1 MVDHLSLE
9 AHMALIVFM
18 LALVMTDQPTYPNEK
33 LLAEAAELAKPE
45 VAKQFV
51 ILDARAKSK
60 YDDGHVPGAIWV
72 DHAAWSKNFDEGTDS
87 KSWSSWIGS
96 LGIDRNSKI
105 VVYDDNMSKDAAR
118 VWWIL
123 RYWGLED
130 VRLLNGGWRTWTRES
145 LPVEKGTGQA
155 AKPSDFV
162 AVAVSKR
169 LATKQSLLDSLP
181 NSRVQIVDARSEG
194 EFCGTEKLRN
204 KKAGAIPG
212 AKHLE
217 WSDLLDKET
226 QKFKSAAQIQKL
238 FAEAGVDV
246 HKPTVTHCQGGGRSS
261 VMAFGLELMGATD
274 VSNYYKSFG
283 EWGNADDTPV
293 ESGKAKK

>member
-1 MVDHLSLE
+1 MTFIVLMVTF
-9 AHMALIVFM
+9 AMA
-18 LALVMTDQPTYPNEK
+18 DQSTYPQAK
-33 LLAEAAELAKPE
+33 LLIEPADLTKPE

-60 YDDGHVPGAIWV
+60 YDEGHIPNAVWV
-72 DHAAWSKNFDEGTDS
+72 DHAAWSKNFGEGADP
-87 KSWSSWIGS
+87 KGWSSSISS
-96 LGIDRNSKI
+96 LGIDRESKI

-118 VWWIL
+118 IWWIL
-123 RYWGLED
+123 RYWGLEE
-130 VRLLNGGWRTWTRES
+130 VRLLNGGWPTWKSES
-145 LPVEKGTGQA
+145 MPVQTEA
-155 AKPSDFV
+155 VEAPKPTHFI
-162 AVAVSKR
+162 AIPVSKR
-169 LATKQSLLDSLP
+169 LATKQSLLESLK
-181 NSRVQIVDARSEG
+181 NSSVQIVDARSEG

-226 QKFKSAAQIQKL
+226 QRFKSADQIEKL
-238 FAEAGVDV
+238 FVGVGVDV
-246 HKPTVTHCQGGGRSS
+246 HKPTATHCQGGGRAS
-261 VMAFGLELMGATD
+261 VMAFGLELMGGTD

-293 ESGKAKK
+293 VPGKPKK